1 MSNRR
6 FSALLL
12 VLLCLGTGLA
22 LGQLTYNTSF
32 TTEFTDGAFPAGLT
46 VADFNRDGKPDIAA
60 LHATT
65 LSILF
70 NEGNGKFGAPHDT
83 ALPANSTSVQV
94 LAADVNH
101 DGKIDVV
108 IAQSQPMQIL
118 VLLGNGNGTF
128 QPPIIH
134 PLVNTPDG
142 IALGDFN
149 NDGKIDLAVHEC
161 PASGDCDIAVYLG
174 TGTGTF
180 SPHTVLPAGSSASN
194 SNLAVTDFNQDGKL
208 DIAVAA
214 LGGASTSPTVS
225 LFVFFGH
232 GDGTFSSPEVIS
244 VPFTVPPNFVASAP
258 TIAVGDFNGDAV
270 DDIGVETGASC
281 GGSACG
287 ESQMN
292 IFLNNGFGKFS
303 LKQQFATANNEFP
316 FNWTAGDLN
325 NDLTIDIARF
335 SPSVRSGAFKTWTNN
350 GHGIFTSVSNTFET
364 TPAES
369 AEIRDVNLDGLHDV
383 VLTDFDFSTSQ
394 TQILVGLSQN
404 GTPNCPPPPSN
415 VLQAKMC
422 TPGTTTSST
431 TFTVKASGN
440 SPVGVKRVE
449 LWVDGH
455 KVFQTL
461 NDQLRK
467 TLTLTKGTHQITVVA
482 VDRYIGFAKTTRSVN
497 VQ

>member
-1 MSNRR
+1 MSSSHSLSR
-6 FSALLL
+6 LLI
-12 VLLCLGTGLA
+12 LLCVGTTFA
-22 LGQLTYNTSF
+22 FGQLTYKTSF
-32 TTEFTDGAFPAGLT
+32 ETEFTDGAFPAGLT
-46 VADFNRDGKPDIAA
+46 VADFNRDGLPDIAVV
-60 LHATT
+60 HATT
-65 LSILF
+65 LSILL
-70 NEGNGKFGAPHDT
+70 NHGSGTFGPPHDT

-108 IAQSQPMQIL
+108 IAQSNPMQII

-134 PLVNTPDG
+134 PTVNTPDQ

-149 NDGKIDLAVHEC
+149 NDGKVDLAVHEC
-161 PASGDCDIAVYLG
+161 NSTSCDIAVYLG
-174 TGTGTF
+174 SGTGTF
-180 SPHTVLPAGSSASN
+180 SPHTVLAAPGSGVGQSFG
-194 SNLAVTDFNQDGKL
+194 VTDFNRDGKL

-214 LGGASTSPTVS
+214 LAGASNSPTANFS
-225 LFVFFGH
+225 VFFGH
-232 GDGTFSSPEVIS
+232 GDGTFSAPEVVS
-244 VPFTVPPNFVASAP
+244 VPFTVPQNFVASAP
-258 TIAVGDFNGDAV
+258 SLVFGDFNGDAV
-270 DDIGVETGASC
+270 DDIGVETGAFC

-292 IFLNNGFGKFS
+292 IFLNNGSGKFS
-303 LKQQFATANNEFP
+303 LKQTFASSSDDFP
-316 FNWTAGDLN
+316 FDWRAGDLN
-325 NDLTIDIARF
+325 NDLTIDLARF
-335 SPSVRSGAFKTWTNN
+335 NPAVRGGQFQTWINN
-350 GHGIFTSVSNTFET
+350 GHGDFSSISNTYAS
-364 TPAES
+364 TPPQTV
-369 AEIRDVNLDGLHDV
+369 EIRDVNLDGRHDV

-394 TQILVGLSQN
+394 TQVVVGLSEN
-404 GTPNCPPPPSN
+404 GTPNCAPPPSN

-422 TPGTTTSST
+422 TPGSSTSST

-440 SPVGVKRVE
+440 SPVGIKRVE

-455 KVFQTL
+455 KVAQTL
-461 NDQLRK
+461 SDQLRK